1 MSDRI
6 DTLCKAFIEW
16 SETMHPVIRLAK
28 ESLAWATIGSR
39 ICFPAVCAADKKFY
53 SISRFTEDADQEYCA
68 MALKGP
74 LQGNV
79 RKPGRPKD
87 AGLAERRRGEI
98 VTRAIGEFA
107 HSGYAG
113 ADLDVIAANAGC
125 SKGTLYNY
133 FPSKGDLFN
142 ASVDHVMFSVMKAC
156 EVGEDVDPID
166 QLEQVV
172 HGFLAHF
179 AGHPQHVELLMQE
192 RSDFR
197 DRKEPT
203 YLQYKAASRRRWQK
217 RFERL
222 MAQGRMRKMSAERA
236 IDILASLLYGT
247 VFLNYFNYFRRGGRS
262 NPKQQAREL
271 LNVFLGGL
279 LTEAEYLSRKPPV

>member
-16 SETMHPVIRLAK
+16 SETVHPGIRLAK
-28 ESLAWATIGSR
+28 AALACAAISSR
-39 ICFPAVCAADKKFY
+39 IFIRADCATDKTFY
-53 SISRFTEDADQEYCA
+53 SIGRFTEDADQEYCA
-68 MALKGP
+68 MPLK
-74 LQGNV
+74 GNV

-87 AGLAERRRGEI
+87 EGLAERRRGEI
-98 VTRAIGEFA
+98 VTRAIEEFA

-113 ADLDVIAANAGC
+113 ADLDVIAANADC

-156 EVGEDVDPID
+156 EVSEDVDPID
-166 QLEQVV
+166 HLEKMV
-172 HGFLAHF
+172 HEFLGHF

-222 MAQGRMRKMSAERA
+222 MAQGRMRRMSAARA
-236 IDILASLLYGT
+236 TDILSNLLYGT
-247 VFLNYFNYFRRGGRS
+247 VFLNYFRRGGRS
-262 NPKQQAREL
+262 NPKQQAAEL
-271 LNVFLGGL
+271 LDVLLGGL